1 MADSADYF
9 NRLNIP
15 LKNGIDTTAQ
25 GSFIIIPSVPKSN
38 VFGSNIVVRY
48 SNYRNINNYYL
59 YESEVCL
66 SLETIIDRR
75 FYCYDLTKFKSLVI
89 ALDNFVETF

>member
-9 NRLNIP
+9 NRLSIP
-15 LKNGIDTTAQ
+15 SDNGVDTTEQ
-25 GSFIIIPSVPKSN
+25 GSFSIKPSVPESDIY
-38 VFGSNIVVRY
+38 GSSIVINY
-48 SNYRNINNYYL
+48 SNYHNINNYYL
-59 YESEVCL
+59 YESKVCL

-75 FYCYDLTKFKSLVI
+75 FYCYDLSEFKSLVI